1 MNLKHL
7 LFLAVAG
14 TMAIA
19 CNEVDE
25 ASSIN
30 SQKTLGTI
38 SSGSDRFATRVNL
51 DSEWEDG
58 DAIGVYMFDT
68 NNKNILNQAINV
80 KYEADASGI
89 NTAFTA
95 SPGIAI
101 YDEPANFIAYYPHSA
116 DANNIDVAAALYKV
130 DISNQSAGLSTHDLM
145 WAKAADKA
153 TDDLLTNGLSLTF
166 RHQLALLRVNIKN
179 ENVTNVESVTVGG
192 MNTTATFNLID
203 GVLTNIATTK
213 AMTLYKAGAKSFVG
227 VMLPTTELKKKMSLT
242 VVANGKKFQYSV
254 PESSAVTEFEAG
266 YEYSFNI
273 TLTKT
278 DGSELD
284 GNEGSNEPWQP
295 GGNEEGTGGEV
306 ADNPNIPDD
315 YTQIQIN
322 ASTDLTTVL
331 SSATDKTALVFATG
345 SEYSTS
351 GDIIVPN
358 SVTEL
363 MLIGNGNTQ
372 VKLALRSI
380 INSGLQKL
388 TLNNLNITGNNNYT
402 LLSNATGDILTN
414 QFAANAVIE
423 IKNCELSGMKYV
435 CKWDGDK
442 NYDAERNAL
451 SSFTVENC
459 FMHDM
464 RSVFE
469 EYRSTAIT
477 LTNSTF
483 YMMTEQAIHPH
494 TYGTAPN
501 PTITVQHCTLANLTG
516 TPLQGTNNGCNIVYE
531 NNVSTQIDPKYSNL
545 SYNTTTSTGSGN
557 YAVKNDSDG
566 KVATGGFKDGVTFN
580 KEYTETQMFTNAA
593 NGDFTLLID
602 AKVGDPRWY
611 KSAK

>member
-68 NNKNILNQAINV
+68 NNKNILNHAINV

-145 WAKAADKA
+145 WAKATDKA

-203 GVLTNIATTK
+203 GALTNIATTK

-254 PESSAVTEFEAG
+254 PESSTVTEFEAG

-295 GGNEEGTGGEV
+295 GGNEDGTGGEV
-306 ADNPNIPDD
+306 SDNKDIPAD
-315 YTQIQIN
+315 YTQVPVG
-322 ASTDLTTVL
+322 ADTDLANVL
-331 SSATDKTALVFATG
+331 SGTTGKIALVFADG
-345 SEYSTS
+345 EYAFSDKIT
-351 GDIIVPN
+351 VPAD
-358 SVTEL
+358 VTEL
-363 MLIGNGNTQ
+363 LFISETANQ
-372 VKLALRSI
+372 VKINLTAGVTWGGTTLSKLAF
-380 INSGLQKL
+380 
-388 TLNNLNITGNNNYT
+388 NNLEITGAGVKLVEMNCVFAADGAFEIKKCYIHDIK
-402 LLSNATGDILTN
+402 DILAIDNTP
-414 QFAANAVIE
+414 ATT
-423 IKNCELSGMKYV
+423 
-435 CKWDGDK
+435 
-442 NYDAERNAL
+442 L
-451 SSFTVENC
+451 SSFTVEDC
-459 FMHDM
+459 RIVKIASLF
-464 RSVFE
+464 
-469 EYRSTAIT
+469 YRYGAQKVTIA
-477 LTNSTF
+477 NSTLYDMEYTANSGAMGTIDVQNSTLVGLRKTQF
-483 YMMTEQAIHPH
+483 ENSGKLIFKNNILACFAAAGSDNLTYKTGEILEFSDNYAAASTEANLLPMIKIHKNNVD
-494 TYGTAPN
+494 GSKFPN
-501 PTITVQHCTLANLTG
+501 AWTDLTKTMAELFEDASGGNFKTTIT
-516 TPLQGTNNGCNIVYE
+516 
-531 NNVSTQIDPKYSNL
+531 
-545 SYNTTTSTGSGN
+545 
-557 YAVKNDSDG
+557 
-566 KVATGGFKDGVTFN
+566 
-580 KEYTETQMFTNAA
+580 NA
-593 NGDFTLLID
+593 
-602 AKVGDPRWY
+602 GDPRWRP
-611 KSAK
+611 ATN

>member
-145 WAKAADKA
+145 WAKATDKA

-203 GVLTNIATTK
+203 GALTNIATTK

-254 PESSAVTEFEAG
+254 PESSTVTEFEAG

-295 GGNEEGTGGEV
+295 GGNEDGTGGEV
-306 ADNPNIPDD
+306 SDNKDIPAD
-315 YTQIQIN
+315 YTQVPVG
-322 ASTDLTTVL
+322 ADTDLANVL
-331 SSATDKTALVFATG
+331 SGTTGKIALVFADG
-345 SEYSTS
+345 EYAFSDKIT
-351 GDIIVPN
+351 VPAD
-358 SVTEL
+358 VTEL
-363 MLIGNGNTQ
+363 LFISETANQ
-372 VKLALRSI
+372 VKINLTAGVTWGGTTLSKLAF
-380 INSGLQKL
+380 
-388 TLNNLNITGNNNYT
+388 NNLEITGAGVKLVEMNCVFAADGAFEIKKCYIHDIK
-402 LLSNATGDILTN
+402 DILAIDNTP
-414 QFAANAVIE
+414 ATT
-423 IKNCELSGMKYV
+423 
-435 CKWDGDK
+435 
-442 NYDAERNAL
+442 L
-451 SSFTVENC
+451 SSFTVEDC
-459 FMHDM
+459 RIVKIASLF
-464 RSVFE
+464 
-469 EYRSTAIT
+469 YRYGAQKVTIA
-477 LTNSTF
+477 NSTLYDMEYTANSGAMGTIDVQNSTLVGLRKTQF
-483 YMMTEQAIHPH
+483 ENSGKLIFKNNILACFAAAGSDNLTYKTGEILEFSDNYAAASTEANLLPMIKIHKNNVD
-494 TYGTAPN
+494 GSKFPN
-501 PTITVQHCTLANLTG
+501 AWTDLTKTMAELFEDASGGNFKTTIT
-516 TPLQGTNNGCNIVYE
+516 
-531 NNVSTQIDPKYSNL
+531 
-545 SYNTTTSTGSGN
+545 
-557 YAVKNDSDG
+557 
-566 KVATGGFKDGVTFN
+566 
-580 KEYTETQMFTNAA
+580 NA
-593 NGDFTLLID
+593 
-602 AKVGDPRWY
+602 GDPRWRP
-611 KSAK
+611 ATN